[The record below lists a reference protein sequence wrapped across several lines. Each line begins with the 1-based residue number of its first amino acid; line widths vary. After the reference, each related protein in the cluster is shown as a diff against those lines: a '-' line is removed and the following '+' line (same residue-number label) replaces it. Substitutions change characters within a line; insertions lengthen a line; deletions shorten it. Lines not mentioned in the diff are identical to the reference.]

1 MKAITQRAGVPLI
14 INDRV
19 DVALAIDADGVHVG
33 QSDVTAKEVRR
44 LIGPHRL
51 LGVSTKTPAEAMQAQ
66 VLNHIHTHD
75 NLRNTCI

>member
-33 QSDVTAKEVRR
+33 QSDMTATEVRR
-44 LIGPHRL
+44 LIGPKRL
-51 LGVSTKTPAEAMQAQ
+51 LGISTKTPAEAMQAQ
-66 VLNHIHTHD
+66 VLHHTNIHTHD
-75 NLRNTCI
+75 N

>member
-33 QSDVTAKEVRR
+33 QSDMKVPEVRR

-66 VLNHIHTHD
+66 VLAHN
-75 NLRNTCI
+75 